1 VVKNG
6 IDRALTAASV
16 LAGLALVAAFV
27 AGLASGPGR
36 DYGAPAVDDG
46 GGARP
51 PLESGADPAAAPTE
65 PGPPTPERSALPEPP
80 PDGPAPPP
88 PLADPPTPF
97 EGSAKVE
104 ILNGAGRAG
113 FARDATVR
121 LRELG
126 HDVVS
131 YGNADRFD
139 HASSVVLDRGGPPG
153 AAREVADALGIADV
167 RAEPAPE
174 LALDATVIL
183 GVDWVLPPP
192 PSEPP
197 KGLRGLL
204 QRIFGTDEG

>member
-1 VVKNG
+1 MKNG
-6 IDRALTAASV
+6 VDRALTAASV

-27 AGLASGPGR
+27 AGLASGPGS
-36 DYGAPAVDDG
+36 DYGSPAVDGNDA
-46 GGARP
+46 GAASG
-51 PLESGADPAAAPTE
+51 ESGAEPAAAPAE
-65 PGPPTPERSALPEPP
+65 PEPPAPERSSLPEPP
-80 PDGPAPPP
+80 PDASPLPP
-88 PLADPPTPF
+88 PLADPPTAF

-153 AAREVADALGIADV
+153 AARAVADALGIADV
-167 RAEPAPE
+167 RAEAAPE

-192 PSEPP
+192 PRETPT
-197 KGLRGLL
+197 GLRGLFE
-204 QRIFGTDEG
+204 RIFGPDEG